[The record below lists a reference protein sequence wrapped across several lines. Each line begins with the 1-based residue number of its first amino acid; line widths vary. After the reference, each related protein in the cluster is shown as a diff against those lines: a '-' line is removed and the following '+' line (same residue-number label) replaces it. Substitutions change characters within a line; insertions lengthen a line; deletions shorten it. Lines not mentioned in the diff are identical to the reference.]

1 MSVVEVAVVAVAV
14 EVTEALDYNVCSS
27 DCHTRT
33 KVLIKSM
40 ETVVCGFLLTI
51 SLQCDTLIK

>member
-27 DCHTRT
+27 DCHTGT
-33 KVLIKSM
+33 KLLIKIHGNSGLRIFINYF
-40 ETVVCGFLLTI
+40 VAV
-51 SLQCDTLIK
+51 